1 MTVSQEND
9 PIKLGMMELNA
20 DLCVAMTAESGEEE
34 LSTNLKSRMRNG
46 LVVSQKVHTEIES
59 LVVNKDQVC
68 LGC

>member
-59 LVVNKDQVC
+59 LVVKKDQVC